1 VKLSVI
7 MPVYNRERY
16 VVPALR
22 SLVRQRDA
30 ADLDIIVIDDGSTDG
45 SAEAVRSMIVEHP
58 CIRLFRQENMGV
70 ARTRNAGLRQLP
82 ADAEFV
88 SFLDSDD
95 ISLAGRFKTDL
106 ARFGARPG
114 LELTYSLMTLV
125 ERIDDER
132 LEPAVDSRT
141 MTMRGIS
148 LSTALFRRSLVE
160 RTGEFDEEFEQAE
173 DTDYLLR
180 VFETGPN
187 YELLDNVAVYYR
199 RHAGN
204 ITKEHDSRVRNHL
217 RAIHKS
223 MRRRK
228 ADPSLREVQGIFEL
242 KNPSA
247 DWRMM

>member
-1 VKLSVI
+1 

-16 VVPALR
+16 VVSALR

-45 SAEAVRSMIVEHP
+45 SAEAVRSMMRENP
-58 CIRLFRQENMGV
+58 CIRLFQQSNMGV
-70 ARTRNAGLRQLP
+70 ARARNAGLRQLP
-82 ADAEFV
+82 PDAEFV

-95 ISLAGRFKTDL
+95 ISPAGRFKADL
-106 ARFGARPG
+106 ARFEATPG

-125 ERIDDER
+125 DRIDDER
-132 LEPAVDSRT
+132 LKPAVDSRT
-141 MTMRGIS
+141 MTLRGIS
-148 LSTALFRRSLVE
+148 LSAAVFSRGLVD
-160 RTGEFDEEFEQAE
+160 RTGEFDEDFEQAE

-180 VFETGPN
+180 VFEAGPN
-187 YELLDNVAVYYR
+187 YELLDTVAIYYR

-204 ITKEHDSRVRNHL
+204 VTKERSGRVRNHL

-228 ADPSLREVQGIFEL
+228 ADPSLLEVQGIFEL
-242 KNPSA
+242 KSPA
-247 DWRMM
+247 DWQML